1 MVCDG
6 PTKLIC
12 DFVSKLAARIIFCSK
27 DLLQFASRSQLDN
40 VTCKLV
46 KAKVI
51 VRLAD
56 GVFCRNDKNDPVLP
70 TLWAIKEAKAR
81 VFKRHL
87 AQPEEAVLEKAR
99 VNGKVKPNTVYTTSA
114 NSSMR
119 TIYGRVY
126 YRKTSP
132 RWLKQTSE
140 KGGELLKRFLQ
151 SFCQKVKDPYTQTA
165 ITALLPSALFES
177 LPLRPWP
184 NFTENQSTTNL

>member
-12 DFVSKLAARIIFCSK
+12 DFISKLAARVIFCSK

-46 KAKVI
+46 KAQAI

-56 GVFCRNDKNDPVLP
+56 GVFCRCDRDDPELP
-70 TLWAIKEAKAR
+70 SLWAIKEAKAR
-81 VFKRHL
+81 VFKRRL
-87 AQPEEAVLEKAR
+87 AQPEEAVIEKAR
-99 VNGKVKPNTVYTTSA
+99 TNGKIRHNTVYTTSS

-132 RWLKQTSE
+132 RWLKQTSK
-140 KGGELLKRFLQ
+140 KGGELLNRFLR
-151 SFCQKVKDPYTQTA
+151 SFCQKIKDPYTQTA
-165 ITALLPSALFES
+165 IAALVPSTLFEF

-184 NFTENQSTTNL
+184 SFTEKKFTTNL

>member
-12 DFVSKLAARIIFCSK
+12 DFISKLAARVIFCSK

-46 KAKVI
+46 KAKII

-56 GVFCRNDKNDPVLP
+56 GVFCRNDKSDPVLP

-81 VFKRHL
+81 VFKRRL

-99 VNGKVKPNTVYTTSA
+99 ANGKVKPNTVYTTSS

-119 TIYGRVY
+119 TIYGRVH

-132 RWLKQTSE
+132 RWLKQTSA
-140 KGGELLKRFLQ
+140 KGGELLTRFLQ
-151 SFCQKVKDPYTQTA
+151 SFWQKIKDPYTQTA
-165 ITALLPSALFES
+165 IAALIPYTDLNS
-177 LPLRPWP
+177 LSLRPCQE
-184 NFTENQSTTNL
+184 FTQEQHSTS